1 LEGQEWGW
9 DSINHHAMFQGSMY
23 NEPTFTHDWSPN
35 GNSFMEIFLHCFPC
49 YFVEVTIVEATNNML
64 LVINAVWTTYR
75 ELLQYIG
82 MILLMSCYY
91 MKLPD

>member
-1 LEGQEWGW
+1 
-9 DSINHHAMFQGSMY
+9 
-23 NEPTFTHDWSPN
+23 
-35 GNSFMEIFLHCFPC
+35 MEIFLHCFPC